1 VHVQAERL
9 AREWQFRVRDNGIG
23 IDSRQRERIF
33 RIFQRLHGRS
43 EYPGT
48 GIGLSVC
55 KKIVERAGGR
65 IWVESE
71 PGRGANFYFTL
82 PARPEGPP
90 AGSDRGA
97 T

>member
-9 AREWQFRVRDNGIG
+9 GAEWLFSVRDNGIG
-23 IDSRQRERIF
+23 IDPRHRERIF
-33 RIFQRLHGRS
+33 RIFQRLHGRG

-71 PGRGANFYFTL
+71 PGLGANFYFTL
-82 PARPEGPP
+82 PVRQGGPS
-90 AGSDRGA
+90 ADSEHGA
-97 T
+97 S